1 MSYKAEISF
10 GWQLK
15 IKRDEAKTARLTL
28 ILFWSLANT
37 TQSFRITNK
46 GINPPPPI
54 LTFN

>member
-46 GINPPPPI
+46 GINPPRQY
-54 LTFN
+54 

>member
-28 ILFWSLANT
+28 ILFLVT
-37 TQSFRITNK
+37 
-46 GINPPPPI
+46 G
-54 LTFN
+54 